1 MTSLQLGSEQ
11 IMAPPSGIT
20 MEIKFGSHLGFKKV
34 GSHGKQHHEI
44 PCISMYM
51 IHIIHPYYTS
61 IYLLMPCWIIIS
73 TPEGLLA
80 KLFFARFLARK
91 NNHRSDPMVGQ
102 FGQLYRDKNHQLLFV
117 NVYIYKI
124 WYMYIIIYTY
134 IISYQTYNIIYRY
147 NIIYT
152 YTYTY
157 IYIYMYNTLLALFF
171 LFKHRFHRRRFWP
184 GLCQTAGA
192 GRTNLWKKLR

>member
-1 MTSLQLGSEQ
+1 
-11 IMAPPSGIT
+11 
-20 MEIKFGSHLGFKKV
+20 
-34 GSHGKQHHEI
+34 
-44 PCISMYM
+44 
-51 IHIIHPYYTS
+51 
-61 IYLLMPCWIIIS
+61 
-73 TPEGLLA
+73 
-80 KLFFARFLARK
+80 
-91 NNHRSDPMVGQ
+91 MVGQ

-157 IYIYMYNTLLALFF
+157 IYMYNTLLALFF